1 MFAGPSAPAASRVRI
16 APVTTTGWSPRCSRS
31 SRKLVSSIVSVPCT
45 TTAPAQPASS
55 SAAIAS
61 DRSSTSPMVS
71 AELGSWR
78 KSCSTGLAGS
88 PGSPGTEPSSC
99 DAPRTG
105 AAPGE
110 PGSVIIAIVPPSVN
124 TAIRGGTADGETAD
138 GETPAAP
145 GSGGS
150 PVIPARC

>member
-1 MFAGPSAPAASRVRI
+1 MFAGPSAPAASWVRI
-16 APVTTTGWSPRCSRS
+16 APVTTTGWSPRCRRS
-31 SRKLVSSIVSVPCT
+31 SRKEVSSIVSVPCT

-55 SAAIAS
+55 SAAIAP
-61 DRSSTSPMVS
+61 DRSSTSSMLS

-88 PGSPGTEPSSC
+88 PASPGTEPSSR

-105 AAPGE
+105 TAPGE
-110 PGSVIIAIVPPSVN
+110 PGSVIIAMVPPSVN
-124 TAIRGGTADGETAD
+124 TAIRGGTAGGVTA
-138 GETPAAP
+138 AAP
-145 GSGGS
+145 GCAAPGRGS